1 MPQNVFYTY
10 STVSTLLEKIDGLN
24 AVLGRLQPSQS
35 AASTHSTLVNHGLS
49 DADNL
54 PISIEELSNEV
65 GSLTTSSNDD
75 LQGKYIGAAT
85 GSNFAKMFL
94 RQMHLQKLDE
104 LDHLSISDFATADP
118 SVHMLSKSCAPL
130 PPYAIARLA
139 TNNYINYIQV
149 YYPVL
154 MTKSFLD
161 LLTRMYSSPKDLT
174 HHEKYVVFMVIA
186 LGLDR
191 GEKDPRLVNYYNQ
204 FKPVEFFNTAQRY
217 LEKLLPVR
225 SFQTLQE
232 LILLTIWL
240 NNTNAFNDDNGDLW
254 YLGRYMMTLAME
266 MDLQKNRPEQNA
278 LESKQEL
285 RNRLFWSTYI
295 LERANA
301 VKFGRGLSL
310 RKQDIETESPK
321 FIVDDDLSADASL
334 NDYNQVK
341 FTPCLISIELYEIY
355 GVLLETI
362 YISRTKGSKPI
373 LSDETIQD
381 YKFRIQESVSHLLT
395 KIENEIPKDLIC
407 YHELRIRAHIAS
419 VLLNR
424 PSPSYL
430 SPDIESLVQCKEDC
444 LRCMDSFK
452 FLMSTIWKS
461 SPSCLHD
468 LVNVSLT
475 MIFCCWKTE
484 PNSERLKI
492 FSTDTLNVMNEI
504 IKTYPSFIKF
514 KNLYI
519 VVSSIIIN
527 GFDNKADDGSQAA
540 QFAGD
545 VFSDVPSPL
554 QQLKANMLQNVGHNY
569 PTQPQHRADA
579 KRRFTQTDQS
589 PSYFSPVTS
598 SQLQLQPQHFPIKFK
613 DSQSFQQDPVGL
625 QQQQQL
631 QQFTTTQPAQNKDK
645 MQHSQRHSYQY
656 NMPSGN
662 IPDNPSVMDTLTQE
676 LFQDVFKQ
684 YYFQGNDTVREDID
698 QLFEFQRFNWT

>member
-1 MPQNVFYTY
+1 
-10 STVSTLLEKIDGLN
+10 
-24 AVLGRLQPSQS
+24 
-35 AASTHSTLVNHGLS
+35 
-49 DADNL
+49 
-54 PISIEELSNEV
+54 
-65 GSLTTSSNDD
+65 
-75 LQGKYIGAAT
+75 
-85 GSNFAKMFL
+85 
-94 RQMHLQKLDE
+94 
-104 LDHLSISDFATADP
+104 
-118 SVHMLSKSCAPL
+118 
-130 PPYAIARLA
+130 
-139 TNNYINYIQV
+139 
-149 YYPVL
+149 
-154 MTKSFLD
+154 
-161 LLTRMYSSPKDLT
+161 
-174 HHEKYVVFMVIA
+174 
-186 LGLDR
+186 
-191 GEKDPRLVNYYNQ
+191 
-204 FKPVEFFNTAQRY
+204 
-217 LEKLLPVR
+217 
-225 SFQTLQE
+225 
-232 LILLTIWL
+232 
-240 NNTNAFNDDNGDLW
+240 
-254 YLGRYMMTLAME
+254 
-266 MDLQKNRPEQNA
+266 
-278 LESKQEL
+278 
-285 RNRLFWSTYI
+285 
-295 LERANA
+295 
-301 VKFGRGLSL
+301 
-310 RKQDIETESPK
+310 
-321 FIVDDDLSADASL
+321 
-334 NDYNQVK
+334 
-341 FTPCLISIELYEIY
+341 
-355 GVLLETI
+355 
-362 YISRTKGSKPI
+362 
-373 LSDETIQD
+373 
-381 YKFRIQESVSHLLT
+381 
-395 KIENEIPKDLIC
+395 
-407 YHELRIRAHIAS
+407 
-419 VLLNR
+419 
-424 PSPSYL
+424 
-430 SPDIESLVQCKEDC
+430 
-444 LRCMDSFK
+444 MDSFK

>member
-1 MPQNVFYTY
+1 
-10 STVSTLLEKIDGLN
+10 
-24 AVLGRLQPSQS
+24 
-35 AASTHSTLVNHGLS
+35 
-49 DADNL
+49 
-54 PISIEELSNEV
+54 
-65 GSLTTSSNDD
+65 
-75 LQGKYIGAAT
+75 
-85 GSNFAKMFL
+85 
-94 RQMHLQKLDE
+94 
-104 LDHLSISDFATADP
+104 
-118 SVHMLSKSCAPL
+118 
-130 PPYAIARLA
+130 
-139 TNNYINYIQV
+139 
-149 YYPVL
+149 
-154 MTKSFLD
+154 
-161 LLTRMYSSPKDLT
+161 MYNSPKDLT
-174 HHEKYVVFMVIA
+174 YHEKYVVFMVIA
-186 LGLDR
+186 LGLDK

-204 FKPVEFFNTAQRY
+204 FKPVEFFNTAQKY

-240 NNTNAFNDDNGDLW
+240 NNTNVFNDDNGDLW

-266 MDLQKNRPEQNA
+266 MDLQKKRPNQNT

-285 RNRLFWSTYI
+285 RNRLFWSTFI

-310 RKQDIETESPK
+310 KKQDIETEFPR
-321 FIVDDDLSADASL
+321 FVVDDDLSNDNSL
-334 NDYNQVK
+334 SDYNQVK

-381 YKFRIQESVSHLLT
+381 YKFRIQESTSHLLT

-407 YHELRIRAHIAS
+407 FHELKIRAHIAS

-430 SPDIESLVQCKEDC
+430 SPDIDSLLQCKEDC
-444 LRCMDSFK
+444 LRCMESFK
-452 FLMSTIWKS
+452 FLMSTNWKS
-461 SPSCLHD
+461 TPSSLHD

-484 PNSERLKI
+484 PNSERLKT

-527 GFDNKADDGSQAA
+527 GFDNKGNDGSQMT

-554 QQLKANMLQNVGHNY
+554 QQLKANMMQNVGPNY
-569 PTQPQHRADA
+569 STQPQQRAEA

-613 DSQSFQQDPVGL
+613 DSQNFEQDPVGL
-625 QQQQQL
+625 QQQQL
-631 QQFTTTQPAQNKDK
+631 QQFTTTQPVQNKDSL
-645 MQHSQRHSYQY
+645 QHSQRHSYQY

-662 IPDNPSVMDTLTQE
+662 TPENPGVMDTLTQE

>member
-10 STVSTLLEKIDGLN
+10 STVSSLLEKIDGLN
-24 AVLGRLQPSQS
+24 AVLNQLQPPQS
-35 AASTHSTLVNHGLS
+35 APSTQSTLVNHKPS
-49 DADNL
+49 DAYNL

-85 GSNFAKMFL
+85 GSKFAKMFL

-104 LDHLSISDFATADP
+104 LDHLSISDFAAADTN
-118 SVHMLSKSCAPL
+118 VHMLSKSCAPL
-130 PPYAIARLA
+130 PPYGIARLA

-149 YYPVL
+149 YFPIL
-154 MTKSFLD
+154 MTKSLLD
-161 LLTRMYSSPKDLT
+161 LLNRMYNSPKDLT
-174 HHEKYVVFMVIA
+174 YHEKYVVFMVIA
-186 LGLDR
+186 LGLDK

-204 FKPVEFFNTAQRY
+204 FKPVEFFNTAQKY

-240 NNTNAFNDDNGDLW
+240 NNTNVFSDDNGDLW

-266 MDLQKNRPEQNA
+266 MDLQKKRPNQNA
-278 LESKQEL
+278 LESNQEL
-285 RNRLFWSTYI
+285 RNRLFWSTFI

-310 RKQDIETESPK
+310 RKQDIETEFPR
-321 FIVDDDLSADASL
+321 FIIDDDLSNDNSL
-334 NDYNQVK
+334 SDYNQVK
-341 FTPCLISIELYEIY
+341 FTPFLISIEIYEIY

-373 LSDETIQD
+373 LSDETMQD
-381 YKFRIQESVSHLLT
+381 YKFRIQESTSHLLT

-407 YHELRIRAHIAS
+407 YHELKIRAHIAS

-430 SPDIESLVQCKEDC
+430 SPDIDSLLQCKEDC
-444 LRCMDSFK
+444 LCCMESFK
-452 FLMSTIWKS
+452 FLMSTNWKS
-461 SPSCLHD
+461 SPSSLHD

-527 GFDNKADDGSQAA
+527 GFDNKGSDGSQVA

-554 QQLKANMLQNVGHNY
+554 QQLKANMMQNVGPNY
-569 PTQPQHRADA
+569 STQPQQRAEA

-589 PSYFSPVTS
+589 PSYFSPVNS

-613 DSQSFQQDPVGL
+613 DSQNFQHDPVGL

-631 QQFTTTQPAQNKDK
+631 QQFTTTQPAQNKDNL
-645 MQHSQRHSYQY
+645 QHSQRHSYQY

-662 IPDNPSVMDTLTQE
+662 TLENPGVMDTLTQE

-684 YYFQGNDTVREDID
+684 YYFQGNDTIREDID